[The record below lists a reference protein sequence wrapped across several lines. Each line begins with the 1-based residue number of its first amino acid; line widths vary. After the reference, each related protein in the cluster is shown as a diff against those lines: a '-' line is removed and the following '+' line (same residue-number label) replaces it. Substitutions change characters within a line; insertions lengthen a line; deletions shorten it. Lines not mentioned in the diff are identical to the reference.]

1 MVSNPSLQ
9 PQFRDFWSDMLPQV
23 TITATAQDIALN
35 LVVVA
40 DLPAG
45 IDIIRVVAIIKIRN
59 IENTNATL
67 NRIDASVETP
77 AVQVDLVDAI
87 NLINDQWEVAPTSV
101 DAGDTIVGDIDISG
115 TVTGN
120 ATYAFQLDQIEADL
134 ANLLL
139 RDVQTGLRIYFDA

>member
-9 PQFRDFWSDMLPQV
+9 PQFRDFWSDVLPLA
-23 TITATAQDIALN
+23 TITATAADIALN
-35 LVVVA
+35 SVVVA
-40 DLPAG
+40 NLPTG
-45 IDIIRVVAIIKIRN
+45 IDIIRVVAILKIRS

-67 NRIDASVETP
+67 NRIDASVESP
-77 AVQVDLVDAI
+77 AVQVDSVDAI
-87 NLINDQWEVAPTSV
+87 NLIDEQWEVAPTSI
-101 DAGDTIVGDIDISG
+101 DAGDTIVGDIDISS